1 MLLHSLPN
9 VVFFSTSDRTCT
21 DVREEEKTKYWFPI
35 KFWPAAV
42 SDVTQPPSSADTVWA
57 GPACITRASEIFFSP
72 DQIHLW
78 HRLDQPE
85 LEWMIIGR
93 MISS

>member
-57 GPACITRASEIFFSP
+57 GPACITRASEIFFPRIKSIFGT
-72 DQIHLW
+72 DS
-78 HRLDQPE
+78 
-85 LEWMIIGR
+85 
-93 MISS
+93 ISRSWSG